1 MKDASTEVEEI
12 NEASRVSEETGAGAV
27 EASEPGVSGI
37 AEIPEE
43 WPALMT
49 TNLMSEMRL
58 PKTKTSMVLYLL
70 RGKHVKT
77 VVSFPGIYKEDWNC
91 LVTRSI
97 KRTGF
102 EMDSEA
108 VDMTVLTTRLGALA
122 AFFCLDAASSMAATP

>member
-1 MKDASTEVEEI
+1 M
-12 NEASRVSEETGAGAV
+12 
-27 EASEPGVSGI
+27 
-37 AEIPEE
+37 
-43 WPALMT
+43 
-49 TNLMSEMRL
+49 
-58 PKTKTSMVLYLL
+58 
-70 RGKHVKT
+70 
-77 VVSFPGIYKEDWNC
+77 SFPGIYKEDWNC

>member
-70 RGKHVKT
+70 R
-77 VVSFPGIYKEDWNC
+77 
-91 LVTRSI
+91 
-97 KRTGF
+97 
-102 EMDSEA
+102 EA
-108 VDMTVLTTRLGALA
+108 
-122 AFFCLDAASSMAATP
+122 SMSKPW